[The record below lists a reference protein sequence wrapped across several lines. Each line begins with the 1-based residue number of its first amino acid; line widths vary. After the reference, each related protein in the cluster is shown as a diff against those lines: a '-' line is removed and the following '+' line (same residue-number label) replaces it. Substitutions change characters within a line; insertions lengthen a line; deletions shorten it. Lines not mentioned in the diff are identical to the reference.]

1 MMNKQT
7 ASVLLADQAFECI
20 RHLLRTDGLRSGQFV
35 SISALVEQTGF
46 PLAPMRE
53 AVQKAAALGLVSIV
67 PKRGV
72 LVLEANPTHA
82 KECLG
87 IRCLFDQEG
96 ARRLAARPNQG
107 LLHGLIQQH
116 QAIIDESLIVD
127 VNSDLQWRATGL
139 DWQMHELLVSGMKNP
154 EAQAI
159 YTLNRDKLTIMY
171 NTRPIH
177 PDRLVPAF
185 KEHIEILTA
194 ISEGQAQ
201 RAVDALEYHYRQIYR
216 WWGINPDTDL

>member
-1 MMNKQT
+1 MTKSQT

-20 RHLLRTDGLRSGQFV
+20 RNLLRTDGLRSGQFV
-35 SISALVEQTGF
+35 SIAALVEQTGF

-53 AVQKAAALGLVSIV
+53 AVQKAATLGLVSIV

-72 LVLEANPTHA
+72 LVLEANPMHA
-82 KECLG
+82 KECLD

-96 ARRLAARPNQG
+96 ARRLAARPDVE
-107 LLHGLIQQH
+107 LLEGLIQQH
-116 QAIIDESLIVD
+116 QDVIEESLVVD
-127 VNSDLQWRATGL
+127 VNADLQLRATSL
-139 DWQMHELLVSGMKNP
+139 DWQMHELLVTALKNP

-194 ISEGQAQ
+194 IREGQAQ
-201 RAVDALEYHYRQIYR
+201 KAVEALSYHYRQIYR
-216 WWGINPDTDL
+216 WWGINPDHDS